1 MGDYDAIAIGGGLA
15 GSAFALELARQG
27 ARVAVIERTP
37 APTLKVCG
45 DFLSREAQEL
55 LAYLGLDT
63 AALGAAGIATLR
75 LVSGER
81 WAAADLP
88 FAAAGLS
95 RLRLDEALLRAAQTA
110 GAEVMR
116 GQAVTALAAD
126 GKMVRVRAGG
136 KTFRSGCAALA
147 TGKHNLRGW
156 PRDPGA
162 MTAFKVQLSLTP
174 HAARALGGIVQLASY
189 RGGYIGACTVED
201 GSATICWLMDACR
214 MRELGPDWRAHL
226 AYIARQSS
234 AVGDLLLGARFLSA
248 RPAAVSGIPYGYR
261 RRATI
266 APNVFPVGDQIAVIP
281 SFTGDGTSL
290 ALSSGVA
297 AAQAV
302 LGGKPAG
309 AFQREFLARTRA
321 QFLWA
326 RGLDATFKSE
336 LSRTFSVAA
345 IAALPSLA
353 GLVASR
359 TRLKGIDE
367 LTGPVPQRGYSS
379 STTK

>member
-1 MGDYDAIAIGGGLA
+1 MGDFDAIAIGGGLA
-15 GSAFALELARQG
+15 GSAFALELARAG
-27 ARVAVIERTP
+27 ARVAVIERTAGP
-37 APTLKVCG
+37 ALKVCG

-63 AALGAAGIATLR
+63 AKLGAAGIATLR

-95 RLRLDEALLRAAQTA
+95 RLALDEALLRAAQAA
-110 GAEVMR
+110 GAEVIR
-116 GQAVTALAAD
+116 GEAATSLAAE
-126 GKMVRVRAGG
+126 GKTVRVRAGA
-136 KTFRSGCAALA
+136 KAFHAECAALA

-162 MTAFKVQLSLTP
+162 MTAFKIQLSLAP
-174 HAARALGGIVQLASY
+174 DAARALGGIVQLASY
-189 RGGYIGACTVED
+189 RGGYIGACIVED
-201 GSATICWLMDACR
+201 GSATICWLMDAR
-214 MRELGPDWRAHL
+214 AMREVGPGWRAHL
-226 AYIARQSS
+226 DYIARQSS
-234 AVGDLLLGARFLSA
+234 AVGDLLAGARFLSA

-261 RRATI
+261 RRAAI
-266 APNVFPVGDQIAVIP
+266 APTVFPVGDQIAVIP

-297 AAQAV
+297 AAKAV
-302 LGGKPAG
+302 LSGKPAG
-309 AFQREFLARTRA
+309 AFQRAFLAQTRA

-326 RGLDATFKSE
+326 RGLDAAFKSE
-336 LSRTFSVAA
+336 LSRTVSIAA
-345 IAALPSLA
+345 IAALPPLA
-353 GLVASR
+353 GLAANL
-359 TRLKGIDE
+359 TRLKGIDA
-367 LTGPVPQRGYSS
+367 LTGPARGYSS

>member
-1 MGDYDAIAIGGGLA
+1 MGDFDAIAIGGGLA
-15 GSAFALELARQG
+15 GAAFALELARGG
-27 ARVAVIERTP
+27 ARVAVLERTP
-37 APTLKVCG
+37 VAALKVCG

-63 AALGAAGIATLR
+63 RELGAADIATLR

-95 RLRLDEALLRAAQTA
+95 RLRLDEALLRAAQAA

-116 GQAVTALAAD
+116 GEAVTALAAD
-126 GKMVRVRAGG
+126 GKKVCVRAGA

-147 TGKHNLRGW
+147 TGKHNLKGW
-156 PRDPGA
+156 PREPGA

-174 HAARALGGIVQLASY
+174 HAARALGGIVQIASY

-201 GSATICWLMDACR
+201 GDATICWLMDPRR
-214 MRELGPDWRAHL
+214 MREIGPDWRAHL
-226 AYIARQSS
+226 DFISQQSS

-248 RPAAVSGIPYGYR
+248 RPGAVSGIPYGYK
-261 RRATI
+261 RRAAI
-266 APNVFPVGDQIAVIP
+266 APGVYPVGDQLCVIP

-302 LGGKPAG
+302 LNGKPAG
-309 AFQREFLARTRA
+309 AFQRAFLARTRA
-321 QFLWA
+321 QFIWA

-336 LSRTFSVAA
+336 LSRTLGVAA
-345 IAALPSLA
+345 IAALPPLA
-353 GLVASR
+353 GIVANL
-359 TRLKGIDE
+359 TRLKGVGE
-367 LTGPVPQRGYSS
+367 QTGAPPAQGYSS
-379 STTK
+379 STMK

>member
-1 MGDYDAIAIGGGLA
+1 V
-15 GSAFALELARQG
+15 Q
-27 ARVAVIERTP
+27 
-37 APTLKVCG
+37 
-45 DFLSREAQEL
+45 
-55 LAYLGLDT
+55 
-63 AALGAAGIATLR
+63 
-75 LVSGER
+75 
-81 WAAADLP
+81 
-88 FAAAGLS
+88 
-95 RLRLDEALLRAAQTA
+95 
-110 GAEVMR
+110 
-116 GQAVTALAAD
+116 
-126 GKMVRVRAGG
+126 AGG

-201 GSATICWLMDACR
+201 GNATICWLLDARR
-214 MRELGPDWRAHL
+214 MRELGPDWRVHL

-234 AVGDLLLGARFLSA
+234 AVGDLLAGAHFLSA

-261 RRATI
+261 RSATI

-302 LGGKPAG
+302 LGGRPAG

-359 TRLKGIDE
+359 TRLKGIDA
-367 LTGPVPQRGYSS
+367 LTGPMPQRGYSS

>member
-1 MGDYDAIAIGGGLA
+1 MGDFDAIAVGGGLA
-15 GSAFALELARQG
+15 GSAFALELARAG
-27 ARVAVIERTP
+27 TRVAVIERTP
-37 APTLKVCG
+37 GPALKVCG

-63 AALGAAGIATLR
+63 ARLGAAAIATLR

-95 RLRLDEALLRAAQTA
+95 RLALDEALLRAAQAA
-110 GAEVMR
+110 GAEVIR
-116 GQAVTALAAD
+116 GEAVTTLSAE
-126 GKMVRVRAGG
+126 GNTVRVRVGA
-136 KTFRSGCAALA
+136 KTFHSGCAALA

-162 MTAFKVQLSLTP
+162 MTGFKIQLSLTP
-174 HAARALGGIVQLASY
+174 AAARALGGIVQLASY

-201 GSATICWLMDACR
+201 GSATICWLMDAR
-214 MRELGPDWRAHL
+214 AMREVGGDWRAHL
-226 AYIARQSS
+226 DDIARQSS
-234 AVGDLLLGARFLSA
+234 AVGDLLAGARFLSA
-248 RPAAVSGIPYGYR
+248 RPAAVAGIPYGYR
-261 RRATI
+261 RRAAI
-266 APNVFPVGDQIAVIP
+266 APNVFPVGDQLAVIP

-297 AAQAV
+297 AAQAA
-302 LGGKPAG
+302 LSGQPAA
-309 AFQREFLARTRA
+309 AFQRAFLAQTRA

-326 RGLDATFKSE
+326 RGLDATFKSK
-336 LSRTFSVAA
+336 LSRSASVAA
-345 IAALPSLA
+345 IAALPPLA
-353 GLVASR
+353 GLAANL
-359 TRLKGIDE
+359 TRLKGIDA
-367 LTGPVPQRGYSS
+367 LTGLRGYSS